1 MTTLQKIKAS
11 SFEIEDEMAKT
22 QKNKATSYHLGQL
35 KAKIAKLRR
44 ELINPTGGGGGGGAG
59 LGFDVA
65 RTGIASVGFVGF
77 PSVGK
82 STLMS
87 KLTGTH
93 SEVSEIDFTTLT
105 TVPGTVKVHGAPI
118 QILDLP
124 GIIEGANDGRGRGRQ
139 VIAVARTCNL
149 IFIVLDVL
157 KPLGD
162 KKIIE
167 SELEGFGI
175 RLNRRPPAILVR
187 KKEKGGIAIT
197 NTVPLTNIDHD
208 EIKAI
213 LSEYKIS
220 NADVAIR
227 EPGAT
232 ADDLVDVVEGN
243 RVYIPALYI
252 LNKIDAIS
260 IEELDLLYVPS
271 KHPHIK
277 QTSFSFQEYRYKIP
291 HSVPVSSK
299 EWLNIDELIEKMWE
313 TLDLVRV
320 YTKPRGLAPDYT
332 QPVVLRRGKCTIEDF
347 CNSIHKEIA
356 KQMKYAIVW
365 GASAKHSRGQKVGL
379 DHVLEDEDVVHI
391 SKK

>member
-1 MTTLQKIKAS
+1 MTTVQKIK
-11 SFEIEDEMAKT
+11 EIEDEMART

-35 KAKIAKLRR
+35 KAKLAKLRR
-44 ELINPTGGGGGGGAG
+44 ELLGPQGGGGGGGG

-93 SEVSEIDFTTLT
+93 SETSEIDFTTLT
-105 TVPGTVKVHGAPI
+105 TVPGTLKVHGAPI

-167 SELEGFGI
+167 SELEAFGI
-175 RLNRRPPAILVR
+175 RLNKKPPAVNVR
-187 KKEKGGIAIT
+187 KKDKGGIAIT

-213 LSEYKIS
+213 LSEYRIS

-227 EPGAT
+227 QANAT
-232 ADDLVDVVEGN
+232 ADDLVDVIEGN
-243 RVYIPALYI
+243 RVYIPAIYV

-260 IEELDLLYVPS
+260 IEELDLLY
-271 KHPHIK
+271 
-277 QTSFSFQEYRYKIP
+277 KIP
-291 HSVPVSSK
+291 NSVPISSR
-299 EWLNIDELIEKMWE
+299 EWLNIDELLQIMWE
-313 TLDLVRV
+313 RLDLVRV
-320 YTKPRGLAPDYT
+320 YTKPRGLPPDYNA
-332 QPVVLRRGKCTIEDF
+332 PVVLKRGKCTVEDF
-347 CNSIHKEIA
+347 CSAIHKEIA

-365 GASAKHSRGQKVGL
+365 GSSAKHARGQKVGL
-379 DHVLEDEDVVHI
+379 EHSLEDEDGAFRLLFDHI
-391 SKK
+391 SISINLPPSRAYL

>member
-1 MTTLQKIKAS
+1 MTTVQKIK
-11 SFEIEDEMAKT
+11 EIEDEMART

-35 KAKIAKLRR
+35 KAKLAKLKR
-44 ELINPTGGGGGGGAG
+44 ELISPSSGSGGGGGG

-93 SEVSEIDFTTLT
+93 SEVSAIDFTTLT
-105 TVPGTVKVHGAPI
+105 TVPGTLKVHGAPI

-124 GIIEGANDGRGRGRQ
+124 GIIEGAADGRGRGRQ

-167 SELEGFGI
+167 TELEGFGI
-175 RLNRRPPAILVR
+175 RLNKKPPNITVR
-187 KKEKGGIAIT
+187 KKEKGGINIT
-197 NTVPLTNIDHD
+197 NTVPLTNIDQD

-213 LSEYKIS
+213 LSEYRIN
-220 NADVAIR
+220 NADIAIR
-227 EPGAT
+227 QAGIN
-232 ADDLVDVVEGN
+232 ADDLVDVIEGN
-243 RVYIPALYI
+243 RVYIPAIYV

-260 IEELDLLYVPS
+260 IEELDLLY
-271 KHPHIK
+271 
-277 QTSFSFQEYRYKIP
+277 KIP
-291 HSVPVSSK
+291 MSVPVSSR
-299 EWLNIDELIEKMWE
+299 EWMNVDELIEVMWK

-320 YTKPRGLAPDYT
+320 YTKPRGLAPDYSS
-332 QPVVLRRGKCTIEDF
+332 PVVLRRGKCTVEDF
-347 CNSIHKEIA
+347 CNNIHKEIA

-365 GASAKHSRGQKVGL
+365 GASAKHARGQKVGL

-391 SKK
+391 AKK